1 MPFVRFR
8 VALALALALA
18 CVAAGC
24 TPAPVPS
31 GSPSPTPA
39 TAPSPAQ
46 NPARSPSAS
55 GGADGPRELIA
66 GSGPLVPG
74 TYTHTGFRPP
84 LTFAVEDGWVP
95 GTVTSGFMDVQQD
108 PGTPD
113 VIAVQFAQVDRVV
126 GAGRSATPATTVDA
140 VVRAIHAN
148 PGLVVIDESASRLGG
163 LEGLNVTVENQNA
176 THSPIMDVSAGR
188 LGIDPKRRLWISL
201 FETPDGVLAVMVGG
215 SAATWDHALAVAEPV
230 LESVA
235 VGEPAASPAAA
246 ASVRIAFD
254 GQGPLGLD
262 IDGDSAWV
270 VLSDSGDLVEVDLST
285 HEIVRSTP
293 IGSGG
298 QQVIVAD
305 DGTIYVGRYA
315 TDAAGQHIL
324 EIDPSSGTTIGIAIG
339 PIGGLALDGR
349 ALWAL
354 QKTGEV
360 ALIDA
365 GERQV
370 TSSVTVQVDQDAHMD
385 AVAGDGS
392 VWVSGDRTPV
402 RRISAPESTIEADIV
417 TGGGIPLDD
426 AGGLVWGARPD
437 QLWAIDPSSDSVTRT
452 VALENVDEIL
462 ALDIDVEADE
472 AWIAVRR
479 PGRVGAVIAVD
490 LTSGDVIAESAVSL
504 PAAVRLTPDRAWVTD
519 YETNQL
525 IGLARP

>member
-1 MPFVRFR
+1 
-8 VALALALALA
+8 
-18 CVAAGC
+18 
-24 TPAPVPS
+24 
-31 GSPSPTPA
+31 
-39 TAPSPAQ
+39 
-46 NPARSPSAS
+46 
-55 GGADGPRELIA
+55 
-66 GSGPLVPG
+66 
-74 TYTHTGFRPP
+74 
-84 LTFAVEDGWVP
+84 
-95 GTVTSGFMDVQQD
+95 MDVQQD
-108 PGTPD
+108 QGTPD

-126 GAGRSATPATTVDA
+126 GADRSAMPATTVEA
-140 VVRAIHAN
+140 VVHAIHAN

-163 LEGLNVTVENQNA
+163 LEGLNVTVENQSA

-215 SAATWDHALAVAEPV
+215 SAAAWDQALAVPPSRSSK
-230 LESVA
+230 SVA

-246 ASVRIAFD
+246 KPVPDRPRRPGSA
-254 GQGPLGLD
+254 GPRYRWRQRVGRPQRQRRPRR
-262 IDGDSAWV
+262 SRT
-270 VLSDSGDLVEVDLST
+270 LST
-285 HEIVRSTP
+285 HEIVRSIP
-293 IGSGG
+293 IGAGG

-324 EIDPSSGTTIGIAIG
+324 EVDPSSGTTIGLAIG
-339 PIGGLALDGR
+339 PIGGLALDGA

-365 GERQV
+365 RERQV

-402 RRISAPESTIEADIV
+402 HRISAPDSTIEADIV
-417 TGGGIPLDD
+417 TGGGIPLDA

-437 QLWAIDPSSDSVTRT
+437 QLWAIDPSSNSVTRT

-504 PAAVRLTPDRAWVTD
+504 PAADAPH
-519 YETNQL
+519 
-525 IGLARP
+525 ARPSLGDRLRDEPAHRARATVGSAGACPTRRSPAAMKA